1 MIVDSKGNPMSLD
14 KNRLLIELSKTIRD
28 INYDIINPSISTLNV
43 EGLQPVLELV
53 ARARAEYLKTMHDL
67 ANSVGEGLPSA
78 EQIGELK
85 ASRELFEEVLS
96 GAQALEAAVERGYL
110 DVATRKK

>member
-1 MIVDSKGNPMSLD
+1 MSLD

-53 ARARAEYLKTMHDL
+53 ARARAAYIKNMHDL
-67 ANSVGEGLPSA
+67 ATDVGDGLPNKKQL
-78 EQIGELK
+78 ENLK

-110 DVATRKK
+110 DVSSRKK